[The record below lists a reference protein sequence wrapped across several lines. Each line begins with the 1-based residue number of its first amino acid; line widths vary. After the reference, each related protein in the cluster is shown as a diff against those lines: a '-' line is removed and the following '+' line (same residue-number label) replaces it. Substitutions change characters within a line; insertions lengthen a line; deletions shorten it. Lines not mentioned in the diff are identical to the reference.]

1 MKADFKKFSDEEKD
15 LMKAK
20 GLPWRLWEVLFRAP
34 SSIIVKNVVNG
45 EVRLIERGEIP
56 N

>member
-1 MKADFKKFSDEEKD
+1 MKADFKKFNDDEKD
-15 LMKAK
+15 LMKAR

-45 EVRLIERGEIP
+45 EVRLIEKERISS
-56 N
+56 